1 MKRDAT
7 HELQSFLKISD
18 STYTQFA
25 SIREKLHA
33 GVRESQSKVLGDV
46 LSDLSCEI
54 IEQVFSVLLKDEQ
67 DNSTMT
73 QKQRYESE
81 KVLQQILDTF
91 RKYMPWSVSFFGNER
106 LLPLVDYM
114 TSLMKEREQDVYIT
128 YPITPQLV
136 QQAQTLTEQIREGN
150 MQSVEKAFQTLIQIV
165 DLGVTSLVREP
176 KKRLKFNLVVDKTLN
191 GVINMTTHLGYK
203 RLEKLGTQVDQ
214 TTATHYINHFLAF
227 MHQAA

>member
-1 MKRDAT
+1 MRHMSYKV
-7 HELQSFLKISD
+7 FLKISD

-114 TSLMKEREQDVYIT
+114 TSLMKEREQEVYIT

-203 RLEKLGTQVDQ
+203 RLEKLGMQVDQ

>member
-1 MKRDAT
+1 MSYKV
-7 HELQSFLKISD
+7 FLKISD

-25 SIREKLHA
+25 AIREKLQA
-33 GVRESQSKVLGDV
+33 GVKESQSKVLGNV

-54 IEQVFSVLLKDEQ
+54 IEQVFSVLLQAEQ
-67 DNSTMT
+67 DNSAMT
-73 QKQRYESE
+73 EKQRHESE

-136 QQAQTLTEQIREGN
+136 QQAQTLTEQIRAGN
-150 MQSVEKAFQTLIQIV
+150 MQSVEEAFQTLIQIV

>member
-114 TSLMKEREQDVYIT
+114 TSLMKEREQEVYIT

-136 QQAQTLTEQIREGN
+136 QQVQTLTEQIREGN

-203 RLEKLGTQVDQ
+203 RLE
-214 TTATHYINHFLAF
+214 
-227 MHQAA
+227 

>member
-1 MKRDAT
+1 MSYKV
-7 HELQSFLKISD
+7 FLKISD

-73 QKQRYESE
+73 EKQRYESE

-114 TSLMKEREQDVYIT
+114 TSLMKEREQEVYIT

-136 QQAQTLTEQIREGN
+136 QQAQTLTEQIRAGN

>member
-1 MKRDAT
+1 M
-7 HELQSFLKISD
+7 SD

-114 TSLMKEREQDVYIT
+114 TSLMKEREQEVYIT

-136 QQAQTLTEQIREGN
+136 QQAQTLTEQIRAGN

>member
-1 MKRDAT
+1 MSYKV
-7 HELQSFLKISD
+7 FLKISD

-54 IEQVFSVLLKDEQ
+54 IEQVFSILLKDEQ

-114 TSLMKEREQDVYIT
+114 TSLMKEREQNVYIT

>member
-1 MKRDAT
+1 MSYKV
-7 HELQSFLKISD
+7 FFKISD

-114 TSLMKEREQDVYIT
+114 TSLMKEREQEVYIT

-214 TTATHYINHFLAF
+214 TTATHYINYFLAF

>member
-1 MKRDAT
+1 MSYKV
-7 HELQSFLKISD
+7 FLKISD

-25 SIREKLHA
+25 AIREKLQA
-33 GVRESQSKVLGDV
+33 GVRESQSKVLGSV

-54 IEQVFSVLLKDEQ
+54 IEQVFSVLLQAEQ
-67 DNSTMT
+67 DNSAMT
-73 QKQRYESE
+73 EKQRHESE

-136 QQAQTLTEQIREGN
+136 QQAQTLTEQIRAGN
-150 MQSVEKAFQTLIQIV
+150 MQSVEEAFQTLIQIV
-165 DLGVTSLVREP
+165 DLGVTSLVRES

>member
-1 MKRDAT
+1 MSYKV
-7 HELQSFLKISD
+7 FLKISD

-33 GVRESQSKVLGDV
+33 GVKESQSKALGSV

-67 DNSTMT
+67 DKSTMT
-73 QKQRYESE
+73 QKQRHESE

-136 QQAQTLTEQIREGN
+136 QQAQTLTEQICAGN
-150 MQSVEKAFQTLIQIV
+150 MQSVEEAFQTLIQIV

>member
-1 MKRDAT
+1 MSYKV
-7 HELQSFLKISD
+7 FLKISD

-73 QKQRYESE
+73 QKQRYESA
-81 KVLQQILDTF
+81 KVLRQILDTF

-114 TSLMKEREQDVYIT
+114 TSLMKEREQEVYIT

-214 TTATHYINHFLAF
+214 MTATHYINHFLAF

>member
-1 MKRDAT
+1 MSYKV
-7 HELQSFLKISD
+7 FLKISD

-114 TSLMKEREQDVYIT
+114 TSLMKEREQEVYIT

-203 RLEKLGTQVDQ
+203 RLEKLG
-214 TTATHYINHFLAF
+214 
-227 MHQAA
+227 

>member
-1 MKRDAT
+1 MSYKV
-7 HELQSFLKISD
+7 FLKISD

-150 MQSVEKAFQTLIQIV
+150 MQSVEKAFQILIQIV

>member
-1 MKRDAT
+1 MSYKV
-7 HELQSFLKISD
+7 FLKISD

-33 GVRESQSKVLGDV
+33 GVRECQSKVLGDV

-73 QKQRYESE
+73 EKQRYESE

-114 TSLMKEREQDVYIT
+114 TSLMKEREQEVYIT

-203 RLEKLGTQVDQ
+203 RLEKLGMQVDQ

>member
-1 MKRDAT
+1 MRHMSYKV
-7 HELQSFLKISD
+7 FLKISD

-114 TSLMKEREQDVYIT
+114 TSLMKEREQEVYIT

-136 QQAQTLTEQIREGN
+136 QQAQTLMEQIREGN

>member
-1 MKRDAT
+1 MSYKV
-7 HELQSFLKISD
+7 FLKISD

-81 KVLQQILDTF
+81 KVLQQILETF

-114 TSLMKEREQDVYIT
+114 TSLMKEREQEVYIT

>member
-1 MKRDAT
+1 MCYKV
-7 HELQSFLKISD
+7 FLKISD

-73 QKQRYESE
+73 EKQRYESE

-114 TSLMKEREQDVYIT
+114 TSLMKEREQEVYIT

-203 RLEKLGTQVDQ
+203 RLEKLGMQVDQ

>member
-1 MKRDAT
+1 MSYKV
-7 HELQSFLKISD
+7 FLKISD

-73 QKQRYESE
+73 HKQRYESE

-114 TSLMKEREQDVYIT
+114 TSLMKEREQEVYIT

-136 QQAQTLTEQIREGN
+136 QQAQTLTEQIRAGN

>member
-1 MKRDAT
+1 MSYKV
-7 HELQSFLKISD
+7 FLKISD

-25 SIREKLHA
+25 SIREKLYA

-114 TSLMKEREQDVYIT
+114 TSLMKEREQEVYIT

-150 MQSVEKAFQTLIQIV
+150 MQSIEKAFQTLIQIV

>member
-1 MKRDAT
+1 
-7 HELQSFLKISD
+7 
-18 STYTQFA
+18 
-25 SIREKLHA
+25 
-33 GVRESQSKVLGDV
+33 
-46 LSDLSCEI
+46 
-54 IEQVFSVLLKDEQ
+54 
-67 DNSTMT
+67 
-73 QKQRYESE
+73 
-81 KVLQQILDTF
+81 
-91 RKYMPWSVSFFGNER
+91 
-106 LLPLVDYM
+106 M
-114 TSLMKEREQDVYIT
+114 TSLMKEREQEVYIT

-136 QQAQTLTEQIREGN
+136 QQVQTLTEQIREGN

>member
-1 MKRDAT
+1 
-7 HELQSFLKISD
+7 FFKISD

-114 TSLMKEREQDVYIT
+114 TSLMKEREQEVYIT

-136 QQAQTLTEQIREGN
+136 QQAQTLTEQIRAGN

>member
-1 MKRDAT
+1 MSYKV
-7 HELQSFLKISD
+7 FLKISD

-114 TSLMKEREQDVYIT
+114 TSLMKEREQEVYIT

-136 QQAQTLTEQIREGN
+136 QQAQTLTEQIRAGN

-191 GVINMTTHLGYK
+191 GVINMTTYLGYK

>member
-1 MKRDAT
+1 MSYKV
-7 HELQSFLKISD
+7 FLKISD

-91 RKYMPWSVSFFGNER
+91 GKYMPWSVSFFGNER

-114 TSLMKEREQDVYIT
+114 TSLMKEREQEVYIT

>member
-1 MKRDAT
+1 MSYKV
-7 HELQSFLKISD
+7 FLKISD

-81 KVLQQILDTF
+81 KVLQQILDIF

-114 TSLMKEREQDVYIT
+114 TSLMKEREQEVYIT

-214 TTATHYINHFLAF
+214 MTATHYINHFLAF

>member
-1 MKRDAT
+1 MSYKV
-7 HELQSFLKISD
+7 FLKISD

-128 YPITPQLV
+128 YPITPQLL

>member
-1 MKRDAT
+1 MRHMSYKV
-7 HELQSFLKISD
+7 FLKISD

-91 RKYMPWSVSFFGNER
+91 RNYMPWSVSFFGNER

-114 TSLMKEREQDVYIT
+114 TSLMKEREQEVYIT

>member
-1 MKRDAT
+1 MSYKV
-7 HELQSFLKISD
+7 FLKISD
-18 STYTQFA
+18 LTYTQFA

-114 TSLMKEREQDVYIT
+114 TSLMKEREQEVYIT

>member
-1 MKRDAT
+1 MSYKV
-7 HELQSFLKISD
+7 FLKISD

-73 QKQRYESE
+73 EKQRYESE

-114 TSLMKEREQDVYIT
+114 TSLMKEREQEVYIT

-203 RLEKLGTQVDQ
+203 RLE
-214 TTATHYINHFLAF
+214 
-227 MHQAA
+227 

>member
-1 MKRDAT
+1 MSYKV
-7 HELQSFLKISD
+7 FLKISD

-191 GVINMTTHLGYK
+191 GVINMSTHLGYK

>member
-1 MKRDAT
+1 MSYKV
-7 HELQSFLKISD
+7 FLKISD

-33 GVRESQSKVLGDV
+33 RVRESQSKVLGDV

-114 TSLMKEREQDVYIT
+114 TSLMKECEQDVYIT

>member
-1 MKRDAT
+1 MSYKV
-7 HELQSFLKISD
+7 FLKISD

-73 QKQRYESE
+73 EKQRYESE

-114 TSLMKEREQDVYIT
+114 TSLMKEREQEVYIT

-203 RLEKLGTQVDQ
+203 RLEKLGMQV
-214 TTATHYINHFLAF
+214 
-227 MHQAA
+227 

>member
-1 MKRDAT
+1 MRHMRYKV
-7 HELQSFLKISD
+7 FLKISD

-114 TSLMKEREQDVYIT
+114 TSLMKEREQEVYIT

-136 QQAQTLTEQIREGN
+136 QQVQTLTEQIREGN

>member
-1 MKRDAT
+1 MSYKV
-7 HELQSFLKISD
+7 FLKISD

-25 SIREKLHA
+25 AIREKLQA
-33 GVRESQSKVLGDV
+33 GVKESQSKVLGNV

-54 IEQVFSVLLKDEQ
+54 IEQVFSVLLQGEKG
-67 DNSTMT
+67 NSTMT
-73 QKQRYESE
+73 EKQRQESE

-136 QQAQTLTEQIREGN
+136 QQAQTLTEQIRAGN
-150 MQSVEKAFQTLIQIV
+150 MQSVEEAFQTLIQIV

>member
-1 MKRDAT
+1 MSYKV
-7 HELQSFLKISD
+7 FLKISD

-25 SIREKLHA
+25 AIREKLQA
-33 GVRESQSKVLGDV
+33 GVKESQSKVLGNV

-54 IEQVFSVLLKDEQ
+54 IEQVFSVLLQGEQ
-67 DNSTMT
+67 GNSTMT
-73 QKQRYESE
+73 ENQRQESE

-91 RKYMPWSVSFFGNER
+91 RKYMPWSVSFFGNDR

-136 QQAQTLTEQIREGN
+136 QQAQTLTEQIRAGN
-150 MQSVEKAFQTLIQIV
+150 MQSVEEAFQTLIQIV

>member
-1 MKRDAT
+1 MSYKV
-7 HELQSFLKISD
+7 FLKISD

-67 DNSTMT
+67 DNSNMT

-114 TSLMKEREQDVYIT
+114 TSLMKEREQEVYIT

>member
-1 MKRDAT
+1 MSYKV
-7 HELQSFLKISD
+7 FLKISD

-73 QKQRYESE
+73 EKQRYESE
-81 KVLQQILDTF
+81 KDLQQILDTF

-114 TSLMKEREQDVYIT
+114 TSLMKEREQEVYIT

>member
-1 MKRDAT
+1 MSYKV
-7 HELQSFLKISD
+7 FLKIFD

-114 TSLMKEREQDVYIT
+114 TSLMKEREQEVYIT